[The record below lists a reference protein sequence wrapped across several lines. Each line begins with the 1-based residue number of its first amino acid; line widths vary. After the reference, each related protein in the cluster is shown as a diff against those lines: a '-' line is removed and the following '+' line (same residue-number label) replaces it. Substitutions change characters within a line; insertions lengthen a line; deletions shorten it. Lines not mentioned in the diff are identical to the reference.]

1 MSQNKTQMKFVYDAD
16 EPLGKLF
23 ASMRVDGFLSSL
35 LQPSEYSFGKEGRKL
50 TFSLFLDDEDLDVFK
65 MAAHSK
71 YVNHPELGQAYGVFA
86 HQYGVKR
93 WLAVN

>member
-1 MSQNKTQMKFVYDAD
+1 MSQSKTPMKFVYEAD
-16 EPLGKLF
+16 EPIAKLF

-35 LQPSEYSFGKEGRKL
+35 LQPSEYSFGKEGKRL
-50 TFSLFLDDEDLDVFK
+50 TFSLFLGDEDLDVFK

-71 YVNHPELGQAYGVFA
+71 YIDHRELGQAYSIFA